1 MSFPLTQKYRLKKS
15 SEFDLLFKNISSV
28 SAPLM
33 SLYYKK
39 SKNNNVKIGFSVG
52 KKTHKLAVNR
62 NKIKRLMREVFRIN
76 ASEYISH
83 TLSYNIAIIYT
94 GTEIPSFQEVESSMK
109 SLLLSFKNK
118 ALS

>member
-52 KKTHKLAVNR
+52 KKKHKLAVNR

-76 ASEYISH
+76 ASEHINH
-83 TLSYNIAIIYT
+83 TLSYNIAIVYT
-94 GTEIPSFQEVESSMK
+94 GTEIPGFQEVESSMK

-118 ALS
+118 VLS

>member
-39 SKNNNVKIGFSVG
+39 SKKIMLKLVFLLE
-52 KKTHKLAVNR
+52 KKH
-62 NKIKRLMREVFRIN
+62 IN
-76 ASEYISH
+76 
-83 TLSYNIAIIYT
+83 
-94 GTEIPSFQEVESSMK
+94 
-109 SLLLSFKNK
+109 LLLIETKSKD
-118 ALS
+118 

>member
-1 MSFPLTQKYRLKKS
+1 MSFPLTEKYRLKKS

-28 SAPLM
+28 STPLM

-62 NKIKRLMREVFRIN
+62 NKIKRLMI
-76 ASEYISH
+76 
-83 TLSYNIAIIYT
+83 L
-94 GTEIPSFQEVESSMK
+94 
-109 SLLLSFKNK
+109 
-118 ALS
+118 